1 MRRDDC
7 LKMLALL
14 DAATCEVKAA
24 QVELTGLEKKR
35 KNGHCHVNGVK
46 RKTEKDT
53 GDKEVNGVGKRIF
66 T

>member
-24 QVELTGLEKKR
+24 QVELIGLEKKR
-35 KNGHCHVNGVK
+35 KNGHCHANGVK
-46 RKTEKDT
+46 IKNEKET